1 MTLYSELGLGTSFGL
16 YSPAVPHEML
26 TKDVRLAGH
35 QHHALPR
42 GNGETILIVEENP
55 RVRKLSVE
63 RILDLSFATLEAEN
77 GDRAYEMPKG
87 GVQVDLVVSD
97 LVMPGTLN
105 GYDLAAKIA
114 QEFPDLKVLL
124 ASGYA
129 SDVITSSMEHDG
141 PLDILHKPYRQSDLA
156 QRPHAML
163 ADTAAGTAM
172 SDHIGKWSD
181 ATRAKG
187 LWSTPASRSETP

>member
-1 MTLYSELGLGTSFGL
+1 M
-16 YSPAVPHEML
+16 
-26 TKDVRLAGH
+26 
-35 QHHALPR
+35 
-42 GNGETILIVEENP
+42 
-55 RVRKLSVE
+55 
-63 RILDLSFATLEAEN
+63 
-77 GDRAYEMPKG
+77 
-87 GVQVDLVVSD
+87 DLVVSD

-105 GYDLAAKIA
+105 GNDLAAKIA
-114 QEFPDLKVLL
+114 QEFSDLKVLL

-156 QRPHAML
+156 QRLHAML